1 MLTQIHTSVLKKGD
15 HLLVQGTTEQDS
27 SFRMFRSR
35 LSPYLIVKAGVEC
48 ETWATAFKIVY
59 AYLQKKTR
67 NMEQT
72 LYKAITGGQVSA
84 EFMGEKSNMW
94 QLVALHVLL

>member
-1 MLTQIHTSVLKKGD
+1 MLTQTYTSVLIKGD

-27 SFRMFRSR
+27 SFKMFRSR
-35 LSPYLIVKAGVEC
+35 LSPCLSIKAGVEC

-72 LYKAITGGQVSA
+72 LYKAITGGQVLA